1 MNGFESLGVM
11 LDVSRNAVMKVSK
24 VKELIDYLEK
34 FGYNQLMLYTEDT
47 YEISGEPKFGYLRG
61 RYSKEEIKEIDAY
74 ATAHGVELVP
84 CIQTLAHL
92 NGIVRWP
99 EYWWHS
105 DMDNILLVDDER
117 TYRLIDK
124 MFATLAECFTSRKV
138 NIGLDEAGNLGRGKY
153 LDKHGYENRA
163 DIFLKHLNKVV
174 KIAEGYGFECLCW
187 SDMLFSMNEL
197 QDYYRPDA
205 IKEVKNLDKIPENLS
220 LIYWDYYHDDKQ
232 VYDKMIAS
240 HRLMKRNLWVA
251 SGVWTWGSYAPFL
264 KSGFKTVTPAVQ
276 SAKEAGVKNFIV
288 CLWHN
293 GAECPMFAALPGLLH
308 AAELSRGNEDM
319 NAIKAKFKEI
329 VGVDF
334 DRFLEL
340 DKPNEVSKGRLF
352 DNPARYML
360 YNDLFLGIFDKTV
373 TLGDGEPYL
382 TYAKELAP
390 KETDGKFKDIF
401 ALESE
406 LCYVLY
412 NKYELGVRTRLAYQA
427 GDKATLKELCDNQ
440 YAQGILHLEKF
451 HECVKKWWFTDN
463 KGYGFEVIDTRL
475 GGVTRRFKTCKE
487 RLEKYI
493 EGELDKIEE
502 LEEDI
507 QDYEVFG
514 RLMNG
519 SKTSYGLWRATITA
533 NNI

>member
-11 LDVSRNAVMKVSK
+11 LDCSRNAVMKVSR

-61 RYSKEEIKEIDAY
+61 KYSKAEIKEIDGY
-74 ATAHGVELVP
+74 AKAHGIELVP

-92 NGIVRWP
+92 NGIMRWP

-105 DMDNILLVDDER
+105 DMGDILLVDDER
-117 TYRLIDK
+117 TYKLIDK

-138 NIGLDEAGNLGRGKY
+138 NIGLDEAANLGRGKY
-153 LDKHGYENRA
+153 LDKHGYHNRA
-163 DIFLKHLNKVV
+163 DIFLKHLEKVV

-187 SDMLFSMNEL
+187 SDMLFSMNSM
-197 QDYYRPDA
+197 QDYYRPEA
-205 IKEVKNLDKIPENLS
+205 IKEVKNLDKIPKNLS
-220 LIYWDYYHDDKQ
+220 MIYWDYYHDDKS

-240 HRLMKRNLWVA
+240 HRLMERNLWVA

-264 KSGFKTVTPAVQ
+264 KDGFKTVTPAVQ
-276 SAKEAGVKNFIV
+276 AAQEAGVKNFIV

-293 GAECPMFAALPGLLH
+293 GAECPIFASLPGLLH
-308 AAELSRGNEDM
+308 AAEISRGNMDM
-319 NAIKAKFKEI
+319 EAIKAKFKEI
-329 VGVDF
+329 VGVEF
-334 DRFLEL
+334 DRFLQL
-340 DKPNEVSKGRLF
+340 DYPNEVSQGRLF

-360 YNDLFLGIFDKTV
+360 YNDLFLGIFDKSV
-373 TLGDGEPYL
+373 TLGDGTPYL
-382 TYAKELAP
+382 EYAKMLAP
-390 KETDGKFKDIF
+390 KETDGAFADIF

-412 NKYELGVRTRLAYQA
+412 NKYELGVKTRLAYQS
-427 GDKATLKELCDNQ
+427 GDKATLRALCENE
-440 YAQGILHLEKF
+440 YTNAIEHLEKF
-451 HECVKKWWFTDN
+451 HDCVKKWWFTDN

-475 GGVTRRFKTCKE
+475 GGVMQRFKTCRE
-487 RLEKYI
+487 RLLEYANGAI
-493 EGELDKIEE
+493 DCIEE

-519 SKTSYGLWRATITA
+519 SKVSYGLWRATVTPNCI
-533 NNI
+533 